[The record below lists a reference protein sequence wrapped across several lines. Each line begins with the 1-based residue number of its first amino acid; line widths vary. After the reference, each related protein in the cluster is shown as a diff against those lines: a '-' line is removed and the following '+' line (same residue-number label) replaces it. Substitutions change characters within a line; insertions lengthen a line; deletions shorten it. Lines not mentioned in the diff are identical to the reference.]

1 MIVKHQVVNGDTLSS
16 LAQHFYGDAA
26 LFTVIAIHNKLTD
39 PNHILLGQE
48 LEIPYV
54 TFRHK
59 VRAGETTASL
69 AQQYYGD
76 AATKT
81 IIEVANHAGQ
91 RDLVVGERLLIPDLQ
106 NVGHHTVVAGEDP
119 RNLAERW
126 YGESGL
132 WPIIT
137 VANHLGDQDPPVG
150 AVLVQPQL
158 NRRHHVAAGDT
169 LWALTTDHYGD
180 HDVTTRVAL
189 VAAANRITNP
199 NHIGVGQ
206 VIFFP
211 SLG

>member
-26 LFTVIAIHNKLTD
+26 LFPVIALHNKLAD
-39 PNHILLGQE
+39 SNHILVGQE

-54 TFRHK
+54 TFRHT
-59 VRAGETTASL
+59 VRAGDTTASL
-69 AQQYYGD
+69 AQHYYGD
-76 AATKT
+76 SAAKT

-106 NVGHHTVVAGEDP
+106 NVGHHTVVAGENP
-119 RNLAERW
+119 RNLADRW
-126 YGESGL
+126 YGEEAL

-137 VANHLGDQDPPVG
+137 VANQLGDQDPPVG
-150 AVLVQPQL
+150 RVLIQPRL

-169 LWALTTDHYGD
+169 LWDLATDQYGD
-180 HDVTTRVAL
+180 HDVAARVAL
-189 VAAANRITNP
+189 VAAANRIVNAD
-199 NHIGVGQ
+199 HLSVGQ

>member
-26 LFTVIAIHNKLTD
+26 LFPVIALHNKLAD
-39 PNHILLGQE
+39 SNHILVGQE

-54 TFRHK
+54 TFRHT
-59 VRAGETTASL
+59 VRAGDTTASL
-69 AQQYYGD
+69 AQHYYGD
-76 AATKT
+76 SAAKT

-106 NVGHHTVVAGEDP
+106 NVGHHTVVAGENP
-119 RNLAERW
+119 RNLADRW
-126 YGESGL
+126 YGEEAL

-137 VANHLGDQDPPVG
+137 VANQLGDQDPPVG
-150 AVLVQPQL
+150 RVLIQPRL
-158 NRRHHVAAGDT
+158 NRRHHVAARDT
-169 LWALTTDHYGD
+169 LWDLATDQYGD
-180 HDVTTRVAL
+180 HDVAARVAL
-189 VAAANRITNP
+189 VAAANRIVNAD
-199 NHIGVGQ
+199 HLSVGQ